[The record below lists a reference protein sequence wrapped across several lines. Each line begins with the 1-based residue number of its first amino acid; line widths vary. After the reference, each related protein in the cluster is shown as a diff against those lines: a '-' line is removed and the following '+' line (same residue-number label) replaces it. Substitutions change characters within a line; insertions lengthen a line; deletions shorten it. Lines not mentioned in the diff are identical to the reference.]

1 MTTETNT
8 TQNDF
13 TWIPLIPLIGGFPL
27 GIEKAW
33 GKEPE
38 FIASYEGIGNDNHY
52 ANYKNNLSFKK
63 YDSADLEFEQKINLV
78 VCTPPCAAL
87 SSLNTSK
94 NPEKQGH
101 TGKQNDFMY
110 DCIKT
115 AASKFQA
122 DIIAI
127 ENAPALATKKGA
139 KVAEN
144 LRNLAKEFGYS
155 TMLYKTSTHFHGLPQ
170 RRDRTFALFFREGNV
185 PLFEYEKKPFVEF
198 QQYLESMEN
207 NVVNDETVVNRKLLT
222 QDPYYAYLK
231 ATHGDV
237 RKLLHDAKQVT
248 CLNYVKNNG
257 LVDEVVAY
265 TKEHGTDRHK
275 HIMEHAVSKFAAGL
289 GVWDSSVHIFNEYMN
304 AVIGRNLNDTLHPSE
319 DRSLTY
325 LEALYMM
332 GFPEDF
338 ELLHGRKSI
347 NHIAQNVSVHS
358 AGFIGEQSLKYLRG
372 ELQESEYDY
381 LKIDNW
387 NDKLEPRSEG
397 KAVSNLDDVF
407 TA

>member
-8 TQNDF
+8 TQNDY

-38 FIASYEGIGNDNHY
+38 FIASYDGIGNDNHY
-52 ANYKNNLSFKK
+52 VNYKDNLQFKT
-63 YDSADLEFEQKINLV
+63 YDSADLQFEQKINLV

-110 DCIKT
+110 DCIAT
-115 AASKFQA
+115 AANKFHA

-127 ENAPALATKKGA
+127 ENAPALATNKGI
-139 KVAEN
+139 KVAEK
-144 LRNLAKEFGYS
+144 LRNLAKELGYS

-170 RRDRTFALFFREGNV
+170 RRDRTFALFFRNGNV
-185 PLFEYEKKPFVEF
+185 PIFEYEKKPYVKFE
-198 QQYLESMEN
+198 QYLKTMEN
-207 NVVNDETVVNRKLLT
+207 NVVNDETIVNKKLLT

-237 RKLLHDAKQVT
+237 RKLLNDAKQVT
-248 CLNYVKNNG
+248 CLNYVKNNN
-257 LVDEVVAY
+257 LVDEVVEY

-275 HIMEHAVSKFAAGL
+275 HIMDHAVAKFEVGL

-304 AVIGRNLNDTLHPSE
+304 AVIGRNLNDTIHPTE

-387 NDKLEPRSEG
+387 NDKLEPRSEP
-397 KAVSNLDDVF
+397 KPVSNLDDVF